1 MAKKGKPK
9 AEIENKSGVPES
21 GGDVNDQPTATRG
34 KKPKKTYN

>member
-9 AEIENKSGVPES
+9 AEIENKNGIPES
-21 GGDVNDQPTATRG
+21 SSDISSQPITPKG